1 MFTFEHKIERP
12 MKTDQVWNYYSDV
25 SLWAKWDPVV
35 KSVEFDGP
43 FEEGQSGVK
52 QLRNGQPLPFTIER
66 LEPGRQMV
74 LASQRGPM
82 NIRQTYSV
90 SEHEMCWSVVIEGGT
105 ELQRNKMGEKIT
117 SHMPETMNRMLLM
130 ISPVMKNRKEAL
142 ELFFDAWI
150 PVQCTEE
157 VPLME
162 AAGRVTACDL
172 VSKVEL
178 PVCRVSAMDGIAV
191 KSKNFEQELPDTSV
205 WREGVDY
212 VRADTGDDFPDD
224 FDAVIMIEHVKLK
237 ENGAVELKYPLPMP
251 VKPGSMTRPAGSTI
265 KKGDLILKQGSR
277 IRPTDLAAL
286 AMGDYAL
293 VPVVKKPVV
302 AMIPTGSELI
312 APGRGPKRGENIDT
326 NSFMVTAQ
334 LKELGADVITFPI
347 IRDEREELAAVLEK
361 ALMQADL
368 VVINGGSSK
377 GSEDFNVHL
386 LEEKGQVICHE
397 VAAVP
402 GRPVTLA
409 LVGHKPVV
417 NVPGPTLAAYFVT
430 DWCLRAMISR
440 WLGVSGQRRRITGVL
455 AEPLEK
461 GGPVQ
466 ILHRMNVVYEADG
479 TALIYPIPM
488 RGKNAAAQMTSNAQ
502 YVTELFEEPHEKGE
516 LLEVE
521 LLD

>member
-1 MFTFEHKIERP
+1 
-12 MKTDQVWNYYSDV
+12 
-25 SLWAKWDPVV
+25 
-35 KSVEFDGP
+35 
-43 FEEGQSGVK
+43 
-52 QLRNGQPLPFTIER
+52 
-66 LEPGRQMV
+66 
-74 LASQRGPM
+74 
-82 NIRQTYSV
+82 
-90 SEHEMCWSVVIEGGT
+90 
-105 ELQRNKMGEKIT
+105 
-117 SHMPETMNRMLLM
+117 
-130 ISPVMKNRKEAL
+130 
-142 ELFFDAWI
+142 
-150 PVQCTEE
+150 
-157 VPLME
+157 
-162 AAGRVTACDL
+162 
-172 VSKVEL
+172 
-178 PVCRVSAMDGIAV
+178 
-191 KSKNFEQELPDTSV
+191 
-205 WREGVDY
+205 
-212 VRADTGDDFPDD
+212 
-224 FDAVIMIEHVKLK
+224 MIEHVKLK

-488 RGKNAAAQMTSNAQ
+488 RGKNAAAADDLQCPVCDRA
-502 YVTELFEEPHEKGE
+502 FEEHQRKGSFWR
-516 LLEVE
+516 
-521 LLD
+521 